1 MPDLRT
7 VVMGPVE
14 DRRIIGYV
22 DDLGGVY
29 DARQRRIGS
38 VGIEQNARYV
48 IQDASGV
55 VVGSVDAGPDER
67 GGHMVYDPFN
77 VAIGTGFANT
87 FVDAASGQPGLI
99 AFDEGDIQHREII
112 TGAALLLLVHSPDA
126 AGAGPQTGAFG
137 RGAQLAQ
144 ESYQH
149 LKEEHAQTLAER
161 ERLARSGSMLD
172 SVAAQRMKFIATV
185 LVEMIPLGLGPWGIG
200 DVLTLIESMAGR
212 TLDGLKLSIFE
223 RLIYLGASA
232 IPVVPARPIV
242 TVYRMIER
250 ARAQESGTAGKT
262 AALPTPADLNPI
274 EGMSNPSGSRG
285 GRGSGPVPPER

>member
-1 MPDLRT
+1 
-7 VVMGPVE
+7 
-14 DRRIIGYV
+14 
-22 DDLGGVY
+22 
-29 DARQRRIGS
+29 
-38 VGIEQNARYV
+38 
-48 IQDASGV
+48 
-55 VVGSVDAGPDER
+55 
-67 GGHMVYDPFN
+67 
-77 VAIGTGFANT
+77 
-87 FVDAASGQPGLI
+87 
-99 AFDEGDIQHREII
+99 
-112 TGAALLLLVHSPDA
+112 
-126 AGAGPQTGAFG
+126 
-137 RGAQLAQ
+137 
-144 ESYQH
+144 
-149 LKEEHAQTLAER
+149 
-161 ERLARSGSMLD
+161 MLD

-232 IPVVPARPIV
+232 IPVLPARPIV

-285 GRGSGPVPPER
+285 GRGSDTVPPAR